1 MGAFSGNNRSIRLL
15 SLGTLVLS
23 LGAEFQAVHAQHV
36 WFDPRLEAKLAF
48 SDNSLLT
55 ESNRQSDVVL
65 NFAPG
70 LNTRLEGRK
79 LRGALDYSYDY
90 LRFMSDGS
98 SEGRHNLFGTFD
110 MDVLED
116 HLTVNSRASLRQVF
130 LDRGGSLS
138 KSIANKSTNRRLVQN
153 YTGSAILKGTM
164 RNIADWRVS
173 YRFGLTLSPADNL
186 DDETITTNFSDT
198 QTHEVRASIGSGQR
212 FNNLEWR
219 LFASS
224 QRSQRSLDVN
234 DFKSEN
240 AGAELNLKF
249 SRHFA
254 LLGTLGYSQNGL
266 QSSALAADGMSWEA
280 GFRLTPGRKLDLTL
294 KWGKEGNRTKWY
306 GRLQHFFSIRLDLVA
321 SYTDT
326 ITSNAIVLNDTLQ
339 SLQFD
344 PSRGIID
351 TQGLPVDETDPS
363 FSLSDVDFRRRN
375 ANAVITWRHKRSQLY
390 VNGNMEW
397 RTFDDSSGTA
407 SSWGLSTGFK
417 RSINK
422 NTDLSGTISYR
433 RSRFE
438 DGVRVDNYIVGSLD
452 WSNRLSKYFT
462 LAVNASHSQRQSNEQ
477 GSDLMENALTL
488 YLRGTF

>member
-1 MGAFSGNNRSIRLL
+1 MGAVSSNIQSIRC
-15 SLGTLVLS
+15 LS
-23 LGAEFQAVHAQHV
+23 LGALALGLGAELQAAYAQHV
-36 WFDPRLEAKLAF
+36 WFDPRVESKLAY

-55 ESNRQSDVVL
+55 EANRQSDLVL

-70 LNTRLEGRK
+70 LNTRIEGRK

-98 SEGRHNLFGTFD
+98 TEGRHNLFGTFD
-110 MDVLED
+110 MDVWED

-138 KSIANKSTNRRLVQN
+138 KSIANKSSNRRLVQS
-153 YTGSAILKGTM
+153 YTGSAILKGTI
-164 RNIADWRVS
+164 RNYADWRVS
-173 YRFGLTLSPADNL
+173 YRYGLTLSPADNL
-186 DDETITTNFSDT
+186 DDETITSNFSDT
-198 QTHEVRASIGSGQR
+198 QTHEIRASLGSGQR

-219 LFASS
+219 LFATS
-224 QRSQRSLDVN
+224 QRSQRSLEVN
-234 DFKSEN
+234 DFTSET
-240 AGAELNLKF
+240 AGGELNLKF

-254 LLGTLGYSQNGL
+254 LLGSLGYASNGL
-266 QSSALAADGMSWEA
+266 QSSALAADGISWET
-280 GFRLTPGRKLDLTL
+280 GFRLTPGSKLDLTM

-306 GRLQHFFSIRLDLVA
+306 GRLQHFFSVRLDLA
-321 SYTDT
+321 ATYTDT
-326 ITSNAIVLNDTLQ
+326 ITSNAIVLNDNLQ

-351 TQGLPVDETDPS
+351 SQGLPVDETDPS

-375 ANAVITWRHKRSQLY
+375 VNAVLTWRHKRSQLY

-407 SSWGLSTGFK
+407 ASWGLSTGFK

-452 WSNRLSKYFT
+452 WSKRLSKYFT